1 MICQPTFIQERV
13 LMTRIVIDLPEED
26 LRQWDNLAAIRH
38 LSRAELI
45 RQALSG
51 YLADNRADS
60 NNAFGLWANSN
71 TDGILY
77 ESQVRN
83 HDWE

>member
-1 MICQPTFIQERV
+1 
-13 LMTRIVIDLPEED
+13 MTRIVIDLPEED

-45 RQALSG
+45 RQALSV
-51 YLADNRADS
+51 YLADNRASSD
-60 NNAFGLWANSN
+60 NDAFGLWVNSD

>member
-1 MICQPTFIQERV
+1 
-13 LMTRIVIDLPEED
+13 MTRIVIDLPEED
-26 LRQWDNLAAIRH
+26 LRQLDNLAAVRH
-38 LSRAELI
+38 LSREELI

-51 YLADNRADS
+51 YLADNRTGS
-60 NNAFGLWANSN
+60 NNNAFGLWANSN
-71 TDGILY
+71 TEGILY